1 LNRNSLIK
9 LSIFTLL
16 GFPAIG
22 LVIHLF
28 FTNNPFISIFISK
41 SNLLIEV
48 LVGGIT
54 GLIIGY
60 LGWEIIKMKFMKPVL
75 DKYKN
80 MITSSEIDLQL
91 IFFIS
96 FCAGVGE
103 EILFRGVIQP
113 LIGVWITSLIFVAIH
128 GYLNPTNWRI
138 SIYGIY
144 LTLSIALIGYL
155 SNWLGLCTAIAAHM
169 IIDVILFYKL
179 KGIKL
184 SDN

>member
-1 LNRNSLIK
+1 MSRNSFIK
-9 LSIFTLL
+9 LSILTLI
-16 GFPAIG
+16 GFPAVG
-22 LVIHLF
+22 LAIHLV
-28 FTNNPFISIFISK
+28 FTNTPFLSIFISK
-41 SNLLIEV
+41 SNLLIEI

-60 LGWEIIKMKFMKPVL
+60 LGWLIIAMKFMKSVL
-75 DKYKN
+75 KKYKRL
-80 MITSSEIDLQL
+80 ITVSEIDVQL

-113 LIGVWITSLIFVAIH
+113 LAGIWITSIVFVAIH
-128 GYLNPTNWRI
+128 GYLHPMNWRI
-138 SIYGIY
+138 SIYGVF
-144 LTLSIALIGYL
+144 LTLSIAFIGYL
-155 SNWLGLCTAIAAHM
+155 SNWLGLCTAITAHM

-184 SDN
+184 TS

>member
-1 LNRNSLIK
+1 
-9 LSIFTLL
+9 
-16 GFPAIG
+16 
-22 LVIHLF
+22 
-28 FTNNPFISIFISK
+28 
-41 SNLLIEV
+41 
-48 LVGGIT
+48 
-54 GLIIGY
+54 
-60 LGWEIIKMKFMKPVL
+60 MKFMKPVL

-80 MITSSEIDLQL
+80 MIISSEIDLQL